1 MHFYVYLE
9 DFSSI
14 FQILSDRAQ
23 VENICQKLFSSSRS
37 KHAKTCETAVP
48 AGLEW
53 VNLYM
58 TLMIA
63 YEVKNSAIVPL
74 FVLFGNCT
82 FLSNFDNFYLGF

>member
-23 VENICQKLFSSSRS
+23 DENICQNLFSPPRS
-37 KHAKTCETAVP
+37 KHAKTCETALP

-53 VNLYM
+53 VNIINENLW
-58 TLMIA
+58 I
-63 YEVKNSAIVPL
+63 
-74 FVLFGNCT
+74 FVTCG
-82 FLSNFDNFYLGF
+82 G